1 MVIISGMEIKS
12 NQYLLREGVW
22 SSDSEIAN
30 WEKADGTA
38 VHLMK
43 GLRRKDQV
51 CLR

>member
-22 SSDSEIAN
+22 SGDSEIAN

-38 VHLMK
+38 IHLMK